1 MPNYLVEA
9 IHEPDPASCLRLLD
23 AVLLQG
29 AHYLT
34 HTDWGCMAG
43 DHRAWILL
51 DAEDDAAVKRII
63 PPAFRDK
70 ARIVKLNKFTPEQI
84 RGMHG
89 QPR

>member
-1 MPNYLVEA
+1 MLN
-9 IHEPDPASCLRLLD
+9 
-23 AVLLQG
+23 AVLMQG

-34 HTDWGCMAG
+34 NTEWGCMAG

-70 ARIVKLNKFTPEQI
+70 ARIIKLNTFTPEQI
-84 RGMHG
+84 RAMHT
-89 QPR
+89 QAH